1 MVSRSDGLVFR
12 PTLEQ
17 VHSMTFE
24 EYVRSIEPQVLR
36 VGIARIVAPPGWTP
50 RARGY
55 SDVDC
60 LVPRPVRQLAS
71 GARGLYRT
79 CLLEERPRHVS
90 GRGGFAEGATAADAQ
105 APGGPGADV
114 DVRAMCR
121 AHLRCCCRP
130 TRCCVTALT
139 SNQTGAGASVL
150 EAGHLQ
156 PAAVRRR
163 RGGQPV

>member
-1 MVSRSDGLVFR
+1 
-12 PTLEQ
+12 
-17 VHSMTFE
+17 MTFE

-36 VGIARIVAPPGWTP
+36 VGIARIVAPPEWTP

-79 CLLEERPRHVS
+79 CLLEERPRHVA

-114 DVRAMCR
+114 DVRGCVLCPPALLFSPSR
-121 AHLRCCCRP
+121 A
-130 TRCCVTALT
+130 CVTALT
-139 SNQTGAGASVL
+139 SNQTGLGAGVL
-150 EAGHLQ
+150 ETGHLQ